1 MLPLVCSLSLAAS
14 VYLLYDGLTRPVA
27 TEHSVRL
34 NERIERWLRRAGVHG
49 VAARDFALASLGAG
63 LAGGVIAQ
71 LWLRLPVVSI
81 GVAGLGAALP
91 AAFFQAR
98 QERRQAALEAAV
110 VEAIAQLRDA
120 IRAGLSVEA
129 GLGGLATTGPVLLR
143 PEFATL
149 TREARYLGFAR
160 ALEGLRQRLEN
171 PLLETTI
178 HTLQINDR
186 LGGRQVS
193 TVLDGLAQATRAQ
206 GRVRAEMRAAQ
217 AKQVLAARIVALI
230 PFVVLLVLRTAAS
243 GYAAFFATPIGEV
256 WLAGCV
262 ASVVAGYWLMRRL
275 GRLPQ

>member
-1 MLPLVCSLSLAAS
+1 MSRAL
-14 VYLLYDGLTRPVA
+14 GVA
-27 TEHSVRL
+27 TIALGLE
-34 NERIERWLRRAGVHG
+34 
-49 VAARDFALASLGAG
+49 VARVLATRVPGLELTAL
-63 LAGGVIAQ
+63 LAGGLALCLLAVGLSPDRLGIGTAR
-71 LWLRLPVVSI
+71 LGLRL
-81 GVAGLGAALP
+81 
-91 AAFFQAR
+91 
-98 QERRQAALEAAV
+98 
-110 VEAIAQLRDA
+110 
-120 IRAGLSVEA
+120 
-129 GLGGLATTGPVLLR
+129 LGGLALTGPVLLR

-193 TVLDGLAQATRAQ
+193 TVLDGLAQAMRAQ